1 MEKIEKKTT
10 SSIKDGMWNYENHL
24 QSWQTELHHQTEI
37 YCCIRMTEENIR
49 GWWQEYPKSWN
60 TSVVFVLRGTRMLHR
75 GTIYHSFGEINW
87 WESEERAKAAVKK
100 VREDC
105 REEEKGVGWWE
116 RQLQGKKKWAMQQNS
131 SVALWPQVLC
141 CSNEAILT
149 RSLWLCVLTT
159 FPCCTTST
167 GHSFIE
173 QSALCLSQS
182 S

>member
-1 MEKIEKKTT
+1 MGCEIMKIICNHGKLNYTT
-10 SSIKDGMWNYENHL
+10 KQRFTVASE
-24 QSWQTELHHQTEI
+24 WQKRTSEDDD
-37 YCCIRMTEENIR
+37 RNIL
-49 GWWQEYPKSWN
+49 KSWN
-60 TSVVFVLRGTRMLHR
+60 TSVVFVLRGTRVLHR

>member
-1 MEKIEKKTT
+1 MEKMEKKKTT

-60 TSVVFVLRGTRMLHR
+60 TSVVFVLRGTRVLHQ

-116 RQLQGKKKWAMQQNS
+116 RQLQGKKSELCSRTAVLLCGLRCYAALMRPFLPVACDSVS
-131 SVALWPQVLC
+131 SPPSPAAPRPPD
-141 CSNEAILT
+141 T
-149 RSLWLCVLTT
+149 RL
-159 FPCCTTST
+159 
-167 GHSFIE
+167 
-173 QSALCLSQS
+173 
-182 S
+182 